1 MLIVKSLST
10 FCSIIQIKGVGF
22 VDYRKRLLD
31 LRTDRDLKQEDV
43 AKILNT
49 TKQSYSNYERGYRKL
64 SIEDLM
70 KLADFYN
77 VSTDYILG
85 RTDNPEMNKS
95 TTNIKYQIQGGNNYG
110 KITMK

>member
-1 MLIVKSLST
+1 M
-10 FCSIIQIKGVGF
+10 F
-22 VDYRKRLLD
+22 VDYRKGLLD
-31 LRTDRDLKQEDV
+31 LRTDKDLKQEDV
-43 AKILNT
+43 AKVLNT

-64 SIEDLM
+64 SIDDLM

-85 RTDNPEMNKS
+85 RTDNPELNKS

>member
-1 MLIVKSLST
+1 M
-10 FCSIIQIKGVGF
+10 
-22 VDYRKRLLD
+22 DYRKRLLD
-31 LRTDRDLKQEDV
+31 LRTDKDLKQEDV

-64 SIEDLM
+64 NIDDLM

-85 RTDNPEMNKS
+85 RTDNPELNKP
-95 TTNIKYQIQGGNNYG
+95 TNNINWVFNLQTIAEHEFIPKLTIANASRTKFIIK
-110 KITMK
+110 